1 MSQEERKLR
10 RKRKKRWKFFMISVL
25 FIFLFFR
32 SVPSLFASA
41 FKTVLPEKYV
51 IEDKIET
58 EAIIIRKENL
68 YKAAGEGKIE
78 IYGEQGERV
87 PVGEKIAKITLID
100 DTSTLKQQLEEIE
113 KKIDILTKTQMDNE
127 SVKNDES
134 ILEESIENI
143 VNEIQESI
151 SQGNYEKAEILKDK
165 LSIYDGKFKDIR
177 RDDTLIS
184 QSLDNLKEKREEII
198 SQISNNTINYFSKES
213 GILSFNIDGYEEIYS
228 INYKDDYKYSDFKSI
243 SNKQRI
249 ISNNDNVK
257 VDEPIFKIMD
267 NFEWYMII
275 KVENIKDISS
285 YEEGDYILLTGNQIK
300 GELKGYIERIS
311 KESGK
316 GLIITKFNRDFH
328 YYHDKRNVE
337 VNIIKYKYDGY
348 KIPRKAILDKD
359 GVKGVYIKEINGIIR
374 FRPIEIIKEDG
385 EFAYIS
391 KGDKNFNINIKG
403 SDKPVRTVRQFDE
416 ILLNTI
422 SIKEG
427 MIIN

>member
-1 MSQEERKLR
+1 
-10 RKRKKRWKFFMISVL
+10 
-25 FIFLFFR
+25 
-32 SVPSLFASA
+32 
-41 FKTVLPEKYV
+41 
-51 IEDKIET
+51 
-58 EAIIIRKENL
+58 
-68 YKAAGEGKIE
+68 
-78 IYGEQGERV
+78 
-87 PVGEKIAKITLID
+87 
-100 DTSTLKQQLEEIE
+100 
-113 KKIDILTKTQMDNE
+113 MDNE

-285 YEEGDYILLTGNQIK
+285 YEEGLYTFD
-300 GELKGYIERIS
+300 
-311 KESGK
+311 
-316 GLIITKFNRDFH
+316 
-328 YYHDKRNVE
+328 
-337 VNIIKYKYDGY
+337 
-348 KIPRKAILDKD
+348 RKP
-359 GVKGVYIKEINGIIR
+359 N
-374 FRPIEIIKEDG
+374 
-385 EFAYIS
+385 
-391 KGDKNFNINIKG
+391 
-403 SDKPVRTVRQFDE
+403 
-416 ILLNTI
+416 
-422 SIKEG
+422 
-427 MIIN
+427 